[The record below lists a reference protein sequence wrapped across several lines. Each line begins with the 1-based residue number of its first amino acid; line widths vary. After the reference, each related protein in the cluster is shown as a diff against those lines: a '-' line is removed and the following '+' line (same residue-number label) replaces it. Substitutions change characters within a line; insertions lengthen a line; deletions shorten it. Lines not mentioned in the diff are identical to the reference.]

1 MNPQLVSGAIPTS
14 SYLQTDEANQANPSP
29 QPVTNAPQPSA
40 GPQPSWWEKLLPT
53 AGGILG
59 GIGGEALDVFGGGVA
74 GAGIGGALGQELEN
88 KLTGKNQNVLA
99 AGAENA
105 IGSGVGGLLGKG
117 IKAATG
123 VGAGLATKG
132 ASKLFAAQGPGIGE
146 DLANF
151 ATQHL
156 GINDLPT
163 AAKFGEVI
171 SGNPDQEVNGGKGLV
186 SNFVQDAAKND
197 GSTVDLSN
205 LQPAM
210 NGGSKAAQISQ
221 SSAKMRNVGTPGTNL
236 TEQLISDNGLNGTNE
251 GNALRSQINGVLG
264 RVDNPGSVSKE
275 DVLGMQKQISGFAS
289 DAQQAANRSGASVDT
304 AKAKVLNG
312 INSNLNS
319 ALGFDSM
326 KVDPDEA
333 KLLAE
338 DIVTNGSGIS
348 KSGANAVAKQIND
361 AASSKEGLT
370 VGQLRNMES
379 NMVQLQQTSKAA
391 MNATDKNFGTSTSSM
406 LPVAGSVIG
415 LGGKKSLLG
424 TLGGLATASPKADSV
439 ASGLASKLA
448 STMGKAN
455 ASKVL
460 PILTRSAVIGAANLP
475 NVGASPT
482 NSPQGGNINTGA
494 AMQNIQS
501 SINQSP
507 IMQTYDTAL
516 TGGLGIGPS
525 YDSAITTLAPEA
537 QKLQQAIPILQQL
550 FSGYN
555 QAGGAQG
562 PLAGGLSKLTGLI
575 PGTSANAYN
584 QQQGAAASVLSQLLG
599 ISPQAAMGIIPQLTQ
614 SPGTAATPM
623 AGLSGALGSIQ

>member
-338 DIVTNGSGIS
+338 DIVTN
-348 KSGANAVAKQIND
+348 
-361 AASSKEGLT
+361 
-370 VGQLRNMES
+370 
-379 NMVQLQQTSKAA
+379 
-391 MNATDKNFGTSTSSM
+391 
-406 LPVAGSVIG
+406 
-415 LGGKKSLLG
+415 
-424 TLGGLATASPKADSV
+424 
-439 ASGLASKLA
+439 
-448 STMGKAN
+448 
-455 ASKVL
+455 
-460 PILTRSAVIGAANLP
+460 
-475 NVGASPT
+475 
-482 NSPQGGNINTGA
+482 
-494 AMQNIQS
+494 
-501 SINQSP
+501 
-507 IMQTYDTAL
+507 
-516 TGGLGIGPS
+516 
-525 YDSAITTLAPEA
+525 
-537 QKLQQAIPILQQL
+537 
-550 FSGYN
+550 
-555 QAGGAQG
+555 
-562 PLAGGLSKLTGLI
+562 
-575 PGTSANAYN
+575 
-584 QQQGAAASVLSQLLG
+584 
-599 ISPQAAMGIIPQLTQ
+599 
-614 SPGTAATPM
+614 
-623 AGLSGALGSIQ
+623 